1 MTDINQFL
9 KDMKKKFGDNAV
21 FQLKDKE
28 VEKVDVIPT
37 GSLAL
42 DLALG
47 VGGIPKGRT
56 TELYGLQATG
66 KTTLCFH
73 IIKEAQKL
81 GNNVLF
87 VDSENAMDL
96 KYAKDIGVDVDAVYW
111 NQPSSDNEALGILEA
126 AIASKS
132 FGLVI
137 LDSVASLSPQKEKED
152 DFESANVALTPRAL
166 SKFFRRN
173 NYEIRANNVAVLM
186 TNQLRDNIGSYY
198 GGTVTPGGH
207 ALRFARSVAMSI
219 RRTTD
224 IKQAGGVVGHTVE
237 VDIKKNKLAPPFRT
251 AQFDIIYG
259 KGIDPYRDMVEV
271 AKNLGVIQLKGS
283 YYVYGDESLG
293 QGKDNATESLKENQA
308 LVEEIRERCFA
319 KING

>member
-1 MTDINQFL
+1 MNDINQFL

-21 FQLKDKE
+21 FQLKDKKL
-28 VEKVDVIPT
+28 EKIDVIPT

-73 IIKEAQKL
+73 IIKEAQRL
-81 GNNVLF
+81 GDSVLF
-87 VDSENAMDL
+87 VDMENAMDI
-96 KYAKDIGVDVDAVYW
+96 KYAKSVGVDVDNVYW
-111 NQPSSDNEALGILEA
+111 NQPSSAEEALGVLEA

-137 LDSVASLSPQKEKED
+137 LDSVASLSPQQEKED
-152 DFESANVALTPRAL
+152 EFEKASVALTPRAL

-173 NYEIRANNVAVLM
+173 NYLIRENNVAVLM

-198 GGTVTPGGH
+198 GGTITPGGH
-207 ALRFARSVAMSI
+207 ALRYARSVAMSM

-224 IKQAGGVVGHTVE
+224 IKQNGEVVGHTAE
-237 VDIKKNKLAPPFRT
+237 IDIKKNKVAPPFRT

-259 KGIDPYRDMVEV
+259 KGIDPYRDIIEV

-293 QGKDNATESLKENQA
+293 QGKDNATESLRANEG
-308 LVEEIRERCFA
+308 LVEEIRERCFS